1 MGCGSSQPK
10 VSSHATAPP
19 IDGSPGT
26 VKRAKYKQIHSAC
39 RWNTKSID
47 ELTVILREPD
57 AVLCLD
63 EGNGNTPLHIAA
75 QNGHEEIVKL
85 IISIG
90 GKAVLNVQNQ
100 SGNTPLHMA
109 VEYDYY
115 ASSKVL
121 VDAGADVSI
130 ENFAN
135 IPARKGIEGTKNYLS
150 MPLFLATSEEE
161 LLKSLGACENG
172 VMDLEKSSFAGLA
185 LKLKKS
191 LPPEVWTEECKNKF
205 KAVLKAIPG

>member
-85 IISIG
+85 IISI
-90 GKAVLNVQNQ
+90 
-100 SGNTPLHMA
+100 
-109 VEYDYY
+109 
-115 ASSKVL
+115 
-121 VDAGADVSI
+121 
-130 ENFAN
+130 
-135 IPARKGIEGTKNYLS
+135 
-150 MPLFLATSEEE
+150 
-161 LLKSLGACENG
+161 
-172 VMDLEKSSFAGLA
+172 
-185 LKLKKS
+185 
-191 LPPEVWTEECKNKF
+191 
-205 KAVLKAIPG
+205 

>member
-1 MGCGSSQPK
+1 
-10 VSSHATAPP
+10 
-19 IDGSPGT
+19 
-26 VKRAKYKQIHSAC
+26 
-39 RWNTKSID
+39 
-47 ELTVILREPD
+47 
-57 AVLCLD
+57 
-63 EGNGNTPLHIAA
+63 
-75 QNGHEEIVKL
+75 
-85 IISIG
+85 
-90 GKAVLNVQNQ
+90 
-100 SGNTPLHMA
+100 MA

-115 ASSKVL
+115 ASAKAL
-121 VDAGADVSI
+121 INAGADRDI
-130 ENFAN
+130 KNQQG

-161 LLKSLGACENG
+161 MLKSLGACENG